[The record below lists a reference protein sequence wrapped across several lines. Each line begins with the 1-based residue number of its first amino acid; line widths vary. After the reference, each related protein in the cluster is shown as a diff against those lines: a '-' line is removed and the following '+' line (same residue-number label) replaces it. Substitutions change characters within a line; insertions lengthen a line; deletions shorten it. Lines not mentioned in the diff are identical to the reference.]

1 MRATIAYTG
10 ARAVLFAVALGLI
23 YLVGARGLLLFALAL
38 VVSGI
43 ASYVLLSK
51 MRDAVSSSISGR
63 IETVRSRIDEGT
75 RAEDE

>member
-43 ASYVLLSK
+43 ASFVLLSK

>member
-23 YLVGARGLLLFALAL
+23 YLVGARGLLLFALVL

-63 IETVRSRIDEGT
+63 IETVRYRIDEGT

>member
-10 ARAVLFAVALGLI
+10 ARVVLFAVALGLI
-23 YLVGARGLLLFALAL
+23 YLIGARGLLLFALAL
-38 VVSGI
+38 LVSGI

-51 MRDAVSSSISGR
+51 MRDAISSSISGR
-63 IETVRSRIDEGT
+63 IDSVRSRIDEGA